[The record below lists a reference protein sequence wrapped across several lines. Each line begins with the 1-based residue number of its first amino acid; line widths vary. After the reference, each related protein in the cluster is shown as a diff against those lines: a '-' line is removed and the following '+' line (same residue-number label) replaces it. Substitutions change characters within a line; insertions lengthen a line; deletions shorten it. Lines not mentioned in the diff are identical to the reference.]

1 MHIIFETPRL
11 LLRQFTETD
20 APLLLQLNSDPEVVK
35 YVHEL
40 PLVTEEQAMNI
51 IVNIILPQYKN
62 ELGRWAMHKK
72 DNMEFIGWC
81 GLKHLPEKDEIDLG
95 YRLLK
100 KEWGKGF
107 ASEAAQHTL
116 EYGFNKLNLSLIT
129 GKAHKKNIAS
139 LKILEKLGM
148 NFIREEIEDT
158 CPIRVYTITNQ
169 KPLA

>member
-11 LLRQFTETD
+11 ILRQFTEMD
-20 APLLLQLNSDPEVVK
+20 AALLLQLNSDPEVVK

-40 PLVTEEQAMNI
+40 PLVTEGQARDI
-51 IVNIILPQYKN
+51 IVNIIMPQYKN
-62 ELGRWAMHKK
+62 ELGRWAMQKK

-81 GLKHLPEKDEIDLG
+81 GLKYLPEKDEIDLG

-116 EYGFNKLNLSLIT
+116 EYGFNKLNLPLIT
-129 GKAHKKNIAS
+129 GKAHKENIAS

-148 NFIREEIEDT
+148 NFIGEEIEDT
-158 CPIRVYTITNQ
+158 CPIKVYTIANP